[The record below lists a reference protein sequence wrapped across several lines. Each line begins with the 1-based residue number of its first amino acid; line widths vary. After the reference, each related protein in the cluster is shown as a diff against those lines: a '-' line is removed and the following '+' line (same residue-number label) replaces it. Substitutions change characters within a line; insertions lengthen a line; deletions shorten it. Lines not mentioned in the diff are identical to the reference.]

1 MSKAAEIYEKA
12 LDLLGFESVNYISA
26 RFGMEGLVE
35 AMEEQEYETKMDTEI
50 QNRSTIS
57 LGKMGTFRRKR
68 QETES
73 ESISEEETRRIQK
86 NKSEIRIQNNRDTN

>member
-1 MSKAAEIYEKA
+1 MSKIAEIYEKA
-12 LDLLGFESVNYISA
+12 FELLGLESVNYIGR
-26 RFGMEGLVE
+26 RFGIEGLIK
-35 AMEEQEYETKMDTEI
+35 AMEEQEYETEMDTEI